1 MKNKVHRIFI
11 LLSVMLLISCTETL
25 EIQLPPEVK
34 VFMSNGNQQGI
45 HLTATDKEYVALN
58 EWLREHSSDWHFTSG
73 RYPGG
78 VYIKTGQY
86 GIQVTQTHVILY
98 STTSPEPKAVYI
110 QKISK
115 SELAEIKN
123 MGQ

>member
-25 EIQLPPEVK
+25 EIQLPPEVT
-34 VFMSNGNQQGI
+34 VFISNGNQQGI
-45 HLTATDKEYVALN
+45 HLTATDKEYVVLN